1 MMPILADPRTQFE
14 LFDDFLNLDTV
25 KWASVDDAGTGT
37 NTANG
42 VAGGQVSVVTAAAD
56 NDYHLMTS
64 AAKVFKFAAGK
75 PLWFEAE
82 FTLTEANTDDAN
94 ILLGLVSVTTSGNLQ
109 NDGAG
114 PASSY
119 DGAVLFKVD
128 GTMTI
133 QAETS
138 AGSAQATNANVC
150 TFTSGSTYR
159 VGIHFDPADGVTGL
173 VTFEVEDRT
182 AGVLY
187 QPAIHRIALASLGA
201 MNLVYG
207 VKAGGANAESL
218 KMNYIRCIQ
227 AR

>member
-1 MMPILADPRTQFE
+1 MMPITYDPRSQFE

-25 KWASVDDAGTGT
+25 KWSSVDDAGTGT

-42 VAGGQVSVVTAAAD
+42 VAGGQVSIVTAAAD

-64 AAKVFKFAAGK
+64 AAKVFKFAANK
-75 PLWFEAE
+75 PLWFDAE

-94 ILLGLVSVTTSGNLQ
+94 ILIGLVSVTTSGNLQ

-114 PASSY
+114 PAASY

-128 GTMTI
+128 GTMTL

-138 AGSAQATNANVC
+138 AATVQTTNASVC

-159 VGIHFDPADGVTGL
+159 VGFHFDPADGVTGQ
-173 VTFEVEDRT
+173 VTFEVEDKT

-187 QPAIHRIALASLGA
+187 QPPAQRIALASLGV

-207 VKAGGANAESL
+207 VKAGGANAETL